1 MVNRRFGTHEV
12 ASLLS
17 NYSDMSMDVDDDDSG
32 ESDHDD
38 DESDTDTPVIDG
50 GWRIWLPND
59 VDFSHVPFSAQTV
72 GPNVGEIPQSKL
84 DSFQNFMSDEI
95 LMQIVEATN
104 AYAVI
109 HLNDKSITNSSVW
122 YRWKDLTLPELKA
135 YLGIILKMA
144 IVEKIDVKDCFSRV
158 DRVFSLFLDVFSRRR
173 FLQIHWVLHVKSP
186 EPTTGVVT
194 RSSKMSNVRVIS
206 SKNAS

>member
-1 MVNRRFGTHEV
+1 MANRRFGTHEV

-17 NYSDMSMDVDDDDSG
+17 NYSDMSMDVDDSNIMDVDLVTSDDNDSG
-32 ESDHDD
+32 ESDQDD

-50 GWRIWLPND
+50 GWRIWLPNN
-59 VDFSHVPFSAQTV
+59 VHFSHVSFSAQNV
-72 GPNVGEIPQSKL
+72 GPNVGEIRQSEL
-84 DSFQNFMSDEI
+84 DSFQNFMSDEK

-109 HLNDKSITNSSVW
+109 HLNNKSLTNSSMW

-144 IVEKIDVKDCFSRV
+144 IVEKSDVKDYFSKEWTV
-158 DRVFSLFLDVFSRRR
+158 YYPFFWMFFLGAVFYR
-173 FLQIHWVLHVKSP
+173 FI
-186 EPTTGVVT
+186 GCY
-194 RSSKMSNVRVIS
+194 M
-206 SKNAS
+206 